1 MVPSSNPTGGA
12 LGCDLGCYS
21 KPVVVIKLWGT
32 SAFTGLDNPLA
43 SGSHL
48 QKSQAI
54 LGPLQPGLAWPGGY
68 GRSSMT
74 EERAT
79 GCSSG
84 QGGFFVPDLETGP
97 EAVEEGHT
105 TVLGLLCTSSLL
117 LLPLHRGCG

>member
-1 MVPSSNPTGGA
+1 M
-12 LGCDLGCYS
+12 
-21 KPVVVIKLWGT
+21 VIKLWGT

-97 EAVEEGHT
+97 EAGSKDTLLYCSFSASLASYFCPCTEAVAEGHT
-105 TVLGLLCTSSLL
+105 MLLCASCS
-117 LLPLHRGCG
+117 